1 MQLHAGIFSPSHTAG
16 GLEVRLQDEAAVL
29 AGLGARSSWY
39 APAFAGKEKLREGFE
54 RHGCDLVDLPL
65 ADPFRHWRWR
75 NLQMLR
81 LRRQAR
87 ALRHHRLD
95 LGHVALSWTS
105 NGLAQA
111 LALSEAGIPFVTAI
125 HNYFPPTSLAP
136 WTRDAATRALAG
148 ARTIYAVSGSSLSAF
163 MEIFEPCLPPAVHLD
178 VVENGIDLRRFQ
190 GGPERHP
197 EPRGALGLGPGAM
210 LLVFA
215 GRLDE
220 KKRPH
225 LAVEI
230 LAALR
235 SLGVDAH
242 LLLLGEGPLEDRVH
256 SLAASL
262 DVADACHLPG
272 HCPDPERY
280 YRAADL
286 FLLPSR
292 SEGLPLAMLE
302 ASACGAIPAGYPV
315 PGVADVIL
323 DGVTGL
329 ALVES
334 DAMASARHLAAR
346 WQDTQA
352 WSALQQRVMES
363 TRTRFG
369 QEAMRSRL
377 AQLYRRTFPGLLGE
391 AAGKPA
397 RTP

>member
-1 MQLHAGIFSPSHTAG
+1 MQLRAGIFSPSHTAG

-29 AGLGARSSWY
+29 AGLGVRSWWF
-39 APAFAGKEKLREGFE
+39 APPFDGKEKLQPGFDC
-54 RHGCDLVDLPL
+54 HGCELVDLQL
-65 ADPFRHWRWR
+65 ADPFRRWRWR
-75 NLQMLR
+75 QLRMMR
-81 LRRQAR
+81 LRHQAR

-111 LALSEAGIPFVTAI
+111 LALSEAGIPFVVAI
-125 HNYFPPTSLAP
+125 HNYFPPTTLVP
-136 WTRDAATRALAG
+136 WTRAAATRALAG

-163 MEIFEPCLPPAVHLD
+163 LDIFEPCLPPQVHLD
-178 VVENGIDLRRFQ
+178 VVENGIDLHRFTGSPGRQ
-190 GGPERHP
+190 P
-197 EPRGALGLGPGAM
+197 EPRQALGLGPEAM
-210 LLVFA
+210 LMVFA

-235 SLGVDAH
+235 GLGVDAH
-242 LLLLGEGPLEDRVH
+242 LLLLGDGPLADRAR

-262 DVADACHLPG
+262 GVGHACHLPG
-272 HCPDPERY
+272 HCPDPERF

-302 ASACGAIPAGYPV
+302 ASACGAIPTGYPV

-329 ALVES
+329 LLAES
-334 DAMASARHLAAR
+334 DAMASARHLAESWR
-346 WQDTQA
+346 DPQG
-352 WSALQQRVMES
+352 WSQLQQRVLEA
-363 TRTRFG
+363 TRSRFG
-369 QEAMRSRL
+369 QETMRSRL
-377 AQLYRRTFPGLLGE
+377 AQLYRRTFPGLLGDS
-391 AAGKPA
+391 AAPA
-397 RTP
+397 GTP